1 MSKKTKNK
9 RKISVEFKTLKAA
22 KLSHDNNESSKGGK
36 KAKTSSKQR
45 KTENVKNEI
54 PITNFNDIWDCISM
68 FNG

>member
-9 RKISVEFKTLKAA
+9 RKISDESKTLKA

-36 KAKTSSKQR
+36 KTKTSNKQR
-45 KTENVKNEI
+45 KIENVKNEI